1 MSLVKNSY
9 PRQTLFIVI
18 NFNNRIPL
26 AIKVE
31 AFNRLINRQQLRK
44 KFRSAV
50 RNNHIKKE

>member
-9 PRQTLFIVI
+9 PRQTLFIVL

-44 KFRSAV
+44 KFRSAI